1 MKNVIVLLVLTFSLF
16 SCKNSKSK
24 TIPIAAEQKT
34 EKTIDQEIEPPKE
47 LKIPLYS
54 KIPELRNT
62 LSKNGIGTLGVWK
75 SGYSSTDYHKFGSSS
90 SSNGMQNNIA
100 YYINGRGKSAEEV
113 KIVLNINNPN
123 QAKEAL
129 AMLKRISKKTL
140 KSLNLVSPKGLSK
153 SILNQEPNEFEN
165 DFYRIKLKL
174 VKSKIDTWSVIIYS
188 K

>member
-129 AMLKRISKKTL
+129 AMLK
-140 KSLNLVSPKGLSK
+140 SLNLVSPKGLSK